1 MTTTAPLTHKST
13 KDHFTQVYHFTLS
26 KLHRSEEPS
35 TDTVLHILHLLMESE
50 QHVAV
55 HALELW
61 LFCEARK
68 ICLNIKDTELQRKTI
83 QENIVQR
90 FIAQS
95 NIQSDPEKVTQIQE
109 LTQAILQKMGFQV

>member
-1 MTTTAPLTHKST
+1 M
-13 KDHFTQVYHFTLS
+13 
-26 KLHRSEEPS
+26 
-35 TDTVLHILHLLMESE
+35 LLESE

-68 ICLNIKDTELQRKTI
+68 ISLSTKNTALQRKTI
-83 QENIVQR
+83 QENIVER
-90 FIAQS
+90 FIV
-95 NIQSDPEKVTQIQE
+95 QSDVELKPEIMTQIQE

>member
-1 MTTTAPLTHKST
+1 MTNTVTAARKMT
-13 KDHFTQVYHFTLS
+13 DNFTQVYNFTLS
-26 KLHRSEEPS
+26 KLQRSEEHC
-35 TDTVLHILHLLMESE
+35 TDTVLYILDLLLESE

-68 ICLNIKDTELQRKTI
+68 ISLNLEDAALKRQAV
-83 QENIVQR
+83 QENIIQR

-95 NIQSDPEKVTQIQE
+95 NSELPLGKRKEIQE
-109 LTQAILQKMGFQV
+109 LIQAILQKMGFQFD